1 MDDKRHGRNH
11 VATRRRGEE
20 VIMSLTIYRFHHGFL
35 RGKQTLYTSFSRTRG
50 EERLAPPTQ
59 CTYSKSIPFE
69 RYGALRRMMN
79 ETNFV
84 ERAAR
89 RCRRARSKFCH
100 LTGHCNTHSDTVDL
114 PNTCMGEIP
123 ATTQRYRD
131 LLNTCTGEIPECLV
145 CGAATSSPGAP
156 IIHVHITNKHSY

>member
-89 RCRRARSKFCH
+89 QILSNARRGDAGGRVRNFVILLATVTRTAIPLTCRIHAWERFLQQH
-100 LTGHCNTHSDTVDL
+100 NDTV
-114 PNTCMGEIP
+114 TC
-123 ATTQRYRD
+123 
-131 LLNTCTGEIPECLV
+131 
-145 CGAATSSPGAP
+145 
-156 IIHVHITNKHSY
+156 